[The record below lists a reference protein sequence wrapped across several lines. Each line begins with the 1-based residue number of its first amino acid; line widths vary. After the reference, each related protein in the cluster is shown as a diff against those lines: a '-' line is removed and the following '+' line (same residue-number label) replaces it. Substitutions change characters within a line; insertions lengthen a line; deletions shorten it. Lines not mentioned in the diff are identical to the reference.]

1 MDSGHSGEIFRPT
14 DVITTFFFRPV
25 INKKLPTY
33 AQIKECI
40 HLDAPFTYQQGTL
53 TANGRLKRNV
63 ILENLLTNK
72 QELER
77 ELYEIL

>member
-1 MDSGHSGEIFRPT
+1 
-14 DVITTFFFRPV
+14 
-25 INKKLPTY
+25 
-33 AQIKECI
+33 
-40 HLDAPFTYQQGTL
+40 L